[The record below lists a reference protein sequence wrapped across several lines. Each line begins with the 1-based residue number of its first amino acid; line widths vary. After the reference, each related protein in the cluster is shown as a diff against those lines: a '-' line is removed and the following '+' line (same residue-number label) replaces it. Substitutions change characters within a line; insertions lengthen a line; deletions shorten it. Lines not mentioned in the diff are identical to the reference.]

1 MPEALNILE
10 LNDREGITITPV
22 KYELF
27 EHVIYPKF
35 LAGQPKKIKILRIWV
50 PKEEMLFGP
59 GYWDI
64 TSQLL
69 IASLLP
75 ILQSKKL
82 GTFKLQI
89 IAIGEAPK
97 KRFMVSVIE

>member
-1 MPEALNILE
+1 MGEALNILE
-10 LNDREGITITPV
+10 LSDHEGIIITPIKFEV
-22 KYELF
+22 F
-27 EHVIYPKF
+27 EHIIYPKY

-50 PKEEMLFGP
+50 PREEMLVGP

-69 IASLLP
+69 IATLLP

-89 IAIGEAPK
+89 IAIGQAPK
-97 KRFMVSVIE
+97 KRFMVSVLE

>member
-1 MPEALNILE
+1 MGEALNILE
-10 LNDREGITITPV
+10 LNDREGITFTPI

-27 EHVIYPKF
+27 EHVIYPRF

-50 PKEEMLFGP
+50 PREEMLVGP

-69 IASLLP
+69 IATLLP
-75 ILQSKKL
+75 ILKEKKL

-89 IAIGEAPK
+89 IAIGQAPK
-97 KRFMVSVIE
+97 KRYMVSIIE

>member
-1 MPEALNILE
+1 MGEALNILE
-10 LNDREGITITPV
+10 LGDREGIVITPI
-22 KYELF
+22 KFEIF
-27 EHVIYPKF
+27 EHIIYPKY

-50 PKEEMLFGP
+50 PKEEALIGP

-69 IASLLP
+69 IATLLP

-89 IAIGEAPK
+89 IAIGQAPK
-97 KRFMVSVIE
+97 KRFMVSVLE